1 MVGKSEFKM
10 KLLYVFKER
19 ANIYRARMA
28 YLVIILKADVR
39 EIAVAAVRPIHQ
51 KKMRTK

>member
-1 MVGKSEFKM
+1 M

-19 ANIYRARMA
+19 APIF
-28 YLVIILKADVR
+28 ID
-39 EIAVAAVRPIHQ
+39 VAAEVRPIHQ